1 MCKKMMKSTKF
12 FGTLEHILPRKN
24 NKNSSLFEKVTFSKI
39 LESANPQLKGIF
51 YSFFLSRKLPSIDC
65 KNSYEISSC

>member
-1 MCKKMMKSTKF
+1 MKSTKF

-39 LESANPQLKGIF
+39 LESANTQLKGIF
-51 YSFFLSRKLPSIDC
+51 
-65 KNSYEISSC
+65 